1 MTTAMSFSMTFMTP
15 QFLSAVNGLTPSNI
29 GFVLVPAAI
38 ASAIMGRKG
47 GRVADT
53 RGNLH
58 LFLLPQYSYSLLSH
72 YYLLSLGSRLL
83 S

>member
-1 MTTAMSFSMTFMTP
+1 MTFMTP

-53 RGNLH
+53 RGNFALV
-58 LFLLPQYSYSLLSH
+58 LLPQYSYSLLSH